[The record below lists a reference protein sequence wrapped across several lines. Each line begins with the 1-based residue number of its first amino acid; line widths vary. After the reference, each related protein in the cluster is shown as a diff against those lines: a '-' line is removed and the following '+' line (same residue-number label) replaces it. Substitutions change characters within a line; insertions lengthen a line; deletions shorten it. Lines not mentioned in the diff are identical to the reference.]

1 MMGRGGGQR
10 VAGLVSGRPFGW
22 YMLSSFGGVGD
33 GVTND
38 SGALNLAITT
48 INTAGQGTLVLD
60 ENKVFLIDANV
71 TIPSNITLKSLAG
84 GRFKVPSGRVLT
96 VNAHIRVP
104 RTRQVFEVTDV
115 GGVLLSTNAASPAYG
130 PWFGMVG
137 DGATDS
143 NMPWKTACGAIPS
156 GGRLHIPSGTY
167 VGLRSGLFQ
176 NKINVGLTGE
186 PGTVLRTAVLVTP
199 NWDKVCRFDIC
210 DYVHVSGIWFD
221 FYQGDRFGGLEFYDC
236 TNVYVH
242 HNRFYDSLVVANPG
256 DKDRNSVLFYT
267 NAPNFFLN
275 PSAPVTQSIN
285 LAVGTYIF
293 SVQGAGSLT
302 AAAGTAVG
310 TGFAAAT
317 QAAPVNNLVITTA
330 GTVTFTV
337 TGSLTSAIVMN
348 IFRSENIHVFNNVFQ
363 DRQPTFSGVGRDLYI
378 HHNKIERA
386 VSTGG
391 ACVVLTNWP
400 GVTIERVHIHHNEII
415 DTNGHAIDVAQDA
428 FQFNG
433 VTLKDFNI
441 HHNTIRI
448 RTADAGRAINLGP
461 ATQVATTNNTLS
473 NINLHHNDIYV
484 EGSVVIDALI
494 FANNS
499 AVANWTIQYLRITD
513 NLIRGNATGTG
524 IDIRQASYVDI
535 SSNHVMNVLTG
546 IGLVAIT
553 GCTVTNNV
561 TNATTLGYS
570 LNVNSSTG
578 YNHYN
583 NNRTLG
589 TSATAHTIT
598 GSANANDFICTHSG
612 QFSAAYS
619 QASVAITDGTNLTQ
633 DITVTGVRQGDLVK
647 IGLSS
652 YITGGVILNAEVIA
666 NDTIRIYYQ
675 NESGGSRTF
684 GAGTVRGTWYR
695 HAG

>member
-22 YMLSSFGGVGD
+22 YMLSSFGAVGN

-38 SGALNLAITT
+38 SAALDRAITAIT
-48 INTAGQGTLVLD
+48 TAGQGTLVLD
-60 ENKVFLIDANV
+60 ENKVFVIDANV

-84 GRFKVPSGRVLT
+84 GHFKIPSGRVLT
-96 VNAHIRVP
+96 VNAHMRVP
-104 RTRQVFEVTDV
+104 RTRQVFDVTDV
-115 GGVLLSTNAASPAYG
+115 GGVLLGPNAASPAYG

-137 DGATDS
+137 DGVTDS

-167 VGLRSGLFQ
+167 VGLRAGLFQ
-176 NKINVGLTGE
+176 NKINVNLTGE

-199 NWDKVCRFDIC
+199 NWDKVCRFDTC
-210 DYVHVSGIWFD
+210 DYIRVKNIWFD

-242 HNRFYDSLVVANPG
+242 DNRFLDSSVVANPG
-256 DKDRNSVLFYT
+256 DKDRNAVLFYT
-267 NAPNFFLN
+267 NATNFFVN
-275 PSAPVTQSIN
+275 PNAPATQSIN

-293 SVQGAGSLT
+293 SVQGSGSLT

-337 TGSLTSAIVMN
+337 TGSLTLAIVMN
-348 IFRSENIHVFNNVFQ
+348 VFRGENIHVYNNVFQ
-363 DRQPTFSGVGRDLYI
+363 DRQPTFSAVGRDLYI

-400 GVTIERVHIHHNEII
+400 GITIERVHIHHNEII
-415 DTNGHAIDVAQDA
+415 DTNGHAIDIAQDA

-473 NINLHHNDIYV
+473 NINIHHNDIYV

-499 AVANWTIQYLRITD
+499 AVANWTIQHLHITD
-513 NLIRGNATGTG
+513 NLIRGNLTGTG
-524 IDIRQASYVDI
+524 IDIRQASYTDI
-535 SSNHVMNVLTG
+535 INNRIMNVITG
-546 IGLVAIT
+546 AGLIAIT
-553 GCTVTNNV
+553 GCTFTGNV
-561 TNATTLGYS
+561 TNATTTGFS

-589 TSATAHTIT
+589 TTTTPHTIT
-598 GSANANDFICTHSG
+598 GSANANDFICTHRG
-612 QFSAAYS
+612 QFSAAYGNGG
-619 QASVAITDGTNLTQ
+619 VAIADGANFSQ
-633 DITVTGVRQGDLVK
+633 DITVTGARQGDFIK
-647 IGLSS
+647 TSLSS
-652 YITGGVILNAEVIA
+652 YVTGGVILVAECIA
-666 NDTIRIYYQ
+666 NDTIRIHFQ

-684 GAGTVRGTWYR
+684 NPGTIRGDWWRLAG
-695 HAG
+695 